1 MPYHRFPRVDAA
13 ERVAAFEATGEAV
26 VQVFTEGDQYA
37 VFTVA
42 VGHIER
48 RDDASLVFRQVDAV
62 DARSSSEV
70 ESIPTE
76 KSE

>member
-13 ERVAAFEATGEAV
+13 DRVAAFEATGEAV

-42 VGHIER
+42 VGHVER

-62 DARSSSEV
+62 DTRLGGEV
-70 ESIPTE
+70 EPTPTE
-76 KSE
+76 ESV